1 MREASAIAGSQTTL
15 PAMAAQVS
23 SEVAMLENIYE
34 EIRISERT
42 YLEHLDMVLRYFAD
56 PLLCSHLIPVRDVT
70 TIFGDLRSIRLV
82 NQVLYDRLNLGLD
95 IVEAFGDLIHFM
107 KLYTAYSRCYPA
119 SQQLL
124 GSLRATNKE
133 FKRFC
138 DHQECLPA
146 LKGLKLSA
154 LLITPVQRIPRYKLL
169 LEQMVGVLNENSKQ
183 HRLVSK
189 LLEQIG
195 HLADTVNDCI
205 EEVENSAKIIAVQK
219 LLDSCAPKLLV
230 PGRRLLKEGTLNKMA
245 QKNSTFRRRMFWL
258 FTDILLYAKPVSAS
272 RKVHYRCSCVFPLRH
287 CVVERVL
294 GQSMFR
300 LICKEDV
307 LIMHAD
313 QYSVMNEWVFA
324 IEGAIAQLV
333 ECRKSLRKESSSS
346 VPLHR
351 PELKLQRHRSTF
363 TTKLNAKRKDCD
375 ASANRQPEH
384 RSLISSL
391 FAKLGRKLCSQHQS
405 SDDEDLVR
413 RKLTTSV
420 SLFSTEGRIPLDKIA
435 EETSSMDVSTA

>member
-1 MREASAIAGSQTTL
+1 MATV
-15 PAMAAQVS
+15 AMT
-23 SEVAMLENIYE
+23 EMAMLENVYE
-34 EIRISERT
+34 EIRVSERT
-42 YLEHLDMVLRYFAD
+42 YLEHLDMILRYFAD

-70 TIFGDLRSIRLV
+70 IIFGDIRSIRLV

-107 KLYTAYSRCYPA
+107 KLYTAYSRSYPA

-124 GSLRATNKE
+124 ANLRSSNKD

-169 LEQMVGVLNENSKQ
+169 LGQMLNVLNENSKQ
-183 HRLVSK
+183 YRLVAK
-189 LLEQIG
+189 LLEQISR
-195 HLADTVNDCI
+195 LAETVNDCI

-230 PGRRLLKEGTLNKMA
+230 PGRRLLKEGMLDKMA

-258 FTDILLYAKPVSAS
+258 FTDILLYAKPLSAG
-272 RKVHYRCSCVFPLRH
+272 RRGHYRCSCVFPLRH

-300 LICKEDV
+300 LICKDDV
-307 LIMHAD
+307 VIMRAD
-313 QYSVMNEWVFA
+313 QYSVMDEWVFA
-324 IEGAIAQLV
+324 IERAIAQLM
-333 ECRKSLRKESSSS
+333 ECRRSLRKESSSS

-375 ASANRQPEH
+375 VSAESREPE
-384 RSLISSL
+384 RRNLFASL
-391 FAKLGRKLCSQHQS
+391 FAKLSRKLTFQQHS
-405 SDDEDLVR
+405 MDFEDVVR
-413 RKLTTSV
+413 GKLTTSV
-420 SLFSTEGRIPLDKIA
+420 SLFSTEGRLPLDKIA
-435 EETSSMDVSTA
+435 EETSSLDVSTG